1 LAVQAVGTSQGTLA
15 RPYQLYKKEQELIS
29 RRKIIR
35 TTAFYV
41 AYLAM
46 LMFLAFRAD
55 HLGRALLMVPAGVVL
70 WIFGEYFSHRYI
82 LHSRIRPAKDPL
94 KSPFRYLGNKFLDPL
109 HWEHHER
116 PFDGD
121 HISGRL
127 RDALPVW
134 LVFSVVAILAFPIYT
149 ASVVVAV
156 FFVSYAMEEW
166 IHHAT
171 HYYNFRSKYFRYI
184 KKHHMYHH
192 TRQGMN
198 QGFGL
203 SSGIGDF
210 IFGTRFPQHVRDRL
224 YGRKTTLASDTSAAA
239 EV

>member
-1 LAVQAVGTSQGTLA
+1 MAIQTLDSTEVK

-29 RRKIIR
+29 RKKIIS
-35 TTAFYV
+35 TTAFYST
-41 AYLAM
+41 YLAVV
-46 LMFLAFRAD
+46 LFLAYRSGYI
-55 HLGRALLMVPAGVVL
+55 GRALMFVPAGVVL
-70 WIFGEYFSHRYI
+70 WIFGEYLSHRYV
-82 LHSRIRPAKDPL
+82 LHSRIGPAKDPR

-127 RDALPVW
+127 RDVLPVW
-134 LVFSVVAILAFPIYT
+134 FVFSLMSILAFPVYT
-149 ASVVVAV
+149 ASVVIAV
-156 FFVSYAMEEW
+156 FFVSYALEEW
-166 IHHAT
+166 VHHST
-171 HYYNFRSKYFRYI
+171 HYYNFRNRYFRYI

-203 SSGIGDF
+203 TSGIGDY
-210 IFGTRFPQHVRDRL
+210 IFGTRFPKQVRERL
-224 YGRKTTLASDTSAAA
+224 YGKKAQIVSEPA
-239 EV
+239 EA